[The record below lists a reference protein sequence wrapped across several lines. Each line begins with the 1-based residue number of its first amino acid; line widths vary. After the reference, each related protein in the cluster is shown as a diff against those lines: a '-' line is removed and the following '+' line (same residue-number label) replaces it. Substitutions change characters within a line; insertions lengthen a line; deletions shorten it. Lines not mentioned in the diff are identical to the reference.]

1 MPGFAI
7 TRGLGGT
14 AASLISQG
22 LISDVR
28 RIFAGATRYTK
39 KLVEDL
45 AQNINISAML
55 ISANGK
61 ELTKPIFN
69 KVSRVFKSS
78 DTIEIKVYP
87 KTLSRRKYKK
97 LKVTAQLRNKDNE

>member
-1 MPGFAI
+1 MPGFTV

-14 AASLISQG
+14 AASLISRG
-22 LISDVR
+22 FISDVR
-28 RIFAGATRYTK
+28 RIFAGASRFTK
-39 KLVEDL
+39 KIVQDL
-45 AQNINISAML
+45 SQNINISAML

-61 ELTKPIFN
+61 ELARPIFN

-78 DTIEIKVYP
+78 DTINIKVYP
-87 KTLSRRKYKK
+87 RTLSRRKYKK